1 MRLVSRCLSLSGI
14 LVLSAVALLRAEE
27 PKKVGGDPAVERARK
42 QVKMLDD
49 LYKTVIVMI
58 TETYVKS
65 ETDAAAGMAAKNL
78 FDAMR
83 KKDHHD
89 VRLVDATGQPYNDD
103 NIAKDDFEKMAIK
116 SIKSGKS
123 YVDQVETK
131 DGVRYLRAATI
142 VPVVLE
148 KCSLC
153 HPAFKD
159 AKPGQAIG
167 ALSYKVR
174 IE

>member
-1 MRLVSRCLSLSGI
+1 MKRTIQCLLAGG
-14 LVLSAVALLRAEE
+14 LVLLASATVLWAQE
-27 PKKVGGDPAVERARK
+27 PKQKGEDAAVERARK

-58 TETYVKS
+58 TDTYVES
-65 ETDAAAGMAAKNL
+65 ETDAAAGMAAKSL

-103 NIAKDDFEKMAIK
+103 NIARDEFEKLAIK
-116 SIKSGKS
+116 SVKAGKA
-123 YVDQVETK
+123 YVDQIETK

-148 KCSLC
+148 KCTLC

-167 ALSYKVR
+167 AISYKVK
-174 IE
+174 ID